1 MQTLQFAHQIE
12 DDFDAGEI
20 IAADRAF
27 LSGCAAPH
35 AGHS

>member
-1 MQTLQFAHQIE
+1 MQTFQLAHEIE
-12 DDFDAGEI
+12 NDFDAAEI